1 MKMYIKYE
9 HGKKVLWG
17 LTDKEGKKLKQDL
30 TFKNPQYESIMKFS
44 KWEKTRVSPYLKYYE
59 KRGNF
64 YYTPMGYDVQG
75 EVVLDKRLSLDIS
88 YPQFLLEL
96 RNIQKNAVE
105 EFKEQGTLVLPT
117 GTGKTVCGLYL
128 AGKLK
133 QRALVVVN
141 KDDLVD
147 GWTKDAKL
155 CYGNIEV
162 GLVKGKVFKIGE
174 QITITT
180 IQTLSRLG
188 DKKLEQLFENI
199 SMLIIDEAHHVGANT
214 YKVLNSFPAKY
225 RLGLTAT
232 KIRNDGLVDVIEL
245 ICGKE
250 VFNGTNVLTEDI
262 IPAKDIHIIRRDI
275 DIFWYAKKHYYDVKT
290 KKDVKV
296 IRKEGVGDF
305 HEGEPVF
312 YEMAKKLEARGLIQ
326 AYPLRLHEAYNI
338 MAHSISFN
346 NRICEDVKEAYD
358 KGKSCVVFCKTIEQI
373 DILYEMLK
381 SSCPKIQ
388 RFYGNMKETKAEI
401 KERAESKE
409 VLVTLAT
416 ISIACEGTNVKAWEY
431 GFLVSSV
438 ANEKDLIQI
447 LGRLRRTKEDKK
459 EVYFYDYRFPFMSGI
474 RNHGAKRDTF
484 YKNLGIFS

>member
-1 MKMYIKYE
+1 MYIKYE
-9 HGKKVLWG
+9 NGKKVLWG
-17 LTDKEGKKLKQDL
+17 LTDEEKKKLQKDL
-30 TFKNPQYESIMKFS
+30 TFKNPQYESIMRYS
-44 KWEKTRVSPYLKYYE
+44 KWGNTRVSPYLKYYE

-64 YYTPMGYDVQG
+64 YYTPMGYGVQG
-75 EVVLDKRLSLDIS
+75 ELVADKRLSLDIS
-88 YPQFLLEL
+88 YPQFALEL
-96 RNIQKNAVE
+96 RDLQKQAVAQ
-105 EFKEQGTLVLPT
+105 FKEQGTLVLQT
-117 GTGKTVCGLYL
+117 GTGKTICGLYL

-133 QRALVVVN
+133 QRVLVVVN

-147 GWTKDAKL
+147 GWTKDVKL
-155 CYGNIEV
+155 CYGDIEV
-162 GLVKGKVFKIGE
+162 GLVKGKAFKIGE

-188 DKKLEQLFENI
+188 DKKLAQLFENI
-199 SMLIIDEAHHVGANT
+199 SMLITDEVHHAGAST

-232 KIRNDGLVDVIEL
+232 KMRNDGLADVIEL
-245 ICGKE
+245 LCGKE
-250 VFNGTNVLTEDI
+250 IFNGTNMFTEDI
-262 IPAKDIHIIRRDI
+262 IPAKDIHIIRQDI
-275 DIFWYAKKHYYDVKT
+275 DIVWYARKHYYDTKT
-290 KKDVKV
+290 KKDVKI

-305 HEGEPVF
+305 SEGELEF
-312 YEMAKKLEARGLIQ
+312 YRLAQELEAKGLIQ
-326 AYPLRLHEAYNI
+326 AYPLRLHEAYDL
-338 MAHSISFN
+338 MAHSDSFN
-346 NRICEDVKEAYD
+346 SQICSDVKRAYD

-373 DILYEMLK
+373 DALYEMLK
-381 SSCPKIQ
+381 PCCPKIQ

-409 VLVTLAT
+409 ALITLAT

-459 EVYFYDYRFPFMSGI
+459 EVYFYDYRFPRMTGI